1 MRDAETLR
9 RVLAQLDGRGY
20 ASYKQLTGSYRI
32 GTVRLVVDHV
42 QVDPYAPPSRMR
54 IIVNREVADLPAD
67 LTDDAA
73 GRTAVS
79 DFLTRRF
86 ADAAHRMIP
95 RPEGTGNGGFV
106 GIGRPGQEVLERT
119 SVAVLADRVEAR
131 VDVGLPASGR
141 RARGHQAAR
150 LLTDLLPRVAE
161 ASLLH
166 RNLDRRALR
175 EHVTLLRDQEHLRGL
190 LPGRGLVA
198 FVGDGAILPR
208 RSGDSDLPLTGDAVV
223 PFESPG
229 NLRVTFDLPSGRRVT
244 GMGVPEGVTV
254 IVGGGYHGKST
265 LLRFLGGL
273 EAPDAGVVW
282 LEGEPPAASLNPLTF
297 VFQDFALLPW
307 RTVADNIALVLE
319 QHPLSAAE
327 RRERIHDVL
336 ARTQLT
342 EFAHAWIR
350 QLSGGMKQRV
360 AIARALAVNPAVML
374 MDEPLSALD
383 SQTKDL
389 LLDDFVRLWSAA
401 PFSAAYVTHN
411 LREAVR
417 LGHKIVVMSRR
428 PGRVREVVALD
439 TPLDA
444 RDEHAPELQAVER
457 QLWQLM
463 RDEARAAE
471 RELEG

>member
-1 MRDAETLR
+1 MRLLVEGISHR
-9 RVLAQLDGRGY
+9 YHG
-20 ASYKQLTGSYRI
+20 
-32 GTVRLVVDHV
+32 RLVLQDVSFAIEAGEIV
-42 QVDPYAPPSRMR
+42 C
-54 IIVNREVADLPAD
+54 II
-67 LTDDAA
+67 
-73 GRTAVS
+73 G
-79 DFLTRRF
+79 
-86 ADAAHRMIP
+86 
-95 RPEGTGNGGFV
+95 
-106 GIGRPGQEVLERT
+106 
-119 SVAVLADRVEAR
+119 
-131 VDVGLPASGR
+131 
-141 RARGHQAAR
+141 
-150 LLTDLLPRVAE
+150 
-161 ASLLH
+161 
-166 RNLDRRALR
+166 
-175 EHVTLLRDQEHLRGL
+175 
-190 LPGRGLVA
+190 
-198 FVGDGAILPR
+198 
-208 RSGDSDLPLTGDAVV
+208 
-223 PFESPG
+223 
-229 NLRVTFDLPSGRRVT
+229 PSGC
-244 GMGVPEGVTV
+244 
-254 IVGGGYHGKST
+254 GKST
-265 LLRFLGGL
+265 LLRMIGGL
-273 EAPDAGVVW
+273 ERAEQGTGW
-282 LEGEPPAASLNPLTF
+282 MEGAPPAASLNPLTF

-336 ARTQLT
+336 ARTQLN